1 MKDEDFK
8 KNVPQSE
15 EDIKKKLSP
24 QQYSVMRK
32 EGTEAPFTNEYCD
45 HHEEGIYV
53 DRLSGEPLFC
63 SKDKY
68 DSGSG
73 WPSFKKPIDP
83 RYLKFKKDHKLFEER
98 VEVRSSI
105 ADNHLGHVFEDG
117 PAPTGK
123 RFCMNSASLRF
134 ISKEKLKEEG
144 YEEYLCLF
152 N

>member
-1 MKDEDFK
+1 MKDEDYK
-8 KNVPQSE
+8 KNVPQNE
-15 EDIKKKLSP
+15 EEIKKKLTP

-32 EGTEAPFTNEYCD
+32 EGTETPFSNEYCD

-63 SKDKY
+63 SNDKY

-73 WPSFKKPIDP
+73 WPSFTKPIDP
-83 RYLKFKKDHKLFEER
+83 RYLKFKKDYKLFEER

-105 ADNHLGHVFEDG
+105 ADSHLGHVFEDG

-123 RFCMNSASLRF
+123 RFCMNSASLKF
-134 ISKEKLKEEG
+134 IPKNKLFEEG
-144 YEEYLCLF
+144 YEEYLSLF
-152 N
+152 